1 MRRKQEN
8 DSNGEGRKRGGH
20 TRSLLWKNFLL
31 WRRTWCLSTV
41 ELLSPILLCLVLIYL
56 RGMVDYEVVPSL
68 EIREVTYDDTGDVGY
83 SAVYH
88 YPFIEE
94 KRMTLR
100 EEEAWME
107 DTYSFAGV
115 IPRSRLFFIPRSCF
129 WTGNYATQKRIIGLA
144 PRNEFTESIAFQLNR
159 WLTLWKRQYGY
170 ILDLEW

>member
-1 MRRKQEN
+1 MQRKREN
-8 DSNGEGRKRGGH
+8 KCCSSEGGRKSGGH

-31 WRRTWCLSTV
+31 WRRTWCLSII

-94 KRMTLR
+94 KRMSLR
-100 EEEAWME
+100 EEE
-107 DTYSFAGV
+107 
-115 IPRSRLFFIPRSCF
+115 
-129 WTGNYATQKRIIGLA
+129 
-144 PRNEFTESIAFQLNR
+144 
-159 WLTLWKRQYGY
+159 
-170 ILDLEW
+170 